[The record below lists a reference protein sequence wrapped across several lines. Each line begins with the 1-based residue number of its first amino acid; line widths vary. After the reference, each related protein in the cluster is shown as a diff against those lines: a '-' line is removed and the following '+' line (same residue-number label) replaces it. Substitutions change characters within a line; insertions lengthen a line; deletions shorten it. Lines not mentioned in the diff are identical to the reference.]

1 MKELFKQRGIL
12 RNKLFL
18 MLGVCLCAY
27 FVYHSVQGDRSILSL
42 VSLEKQIEQNEQQL
56 ASLQD
61 QSSAIQTRVNM
72 MRPGSINKD
81 LLEEQVR
88 RTLGYKHPD
97 EWVVRPHV
105 SGGSSS

>member
-18 MLGVCLCAY
+18 MLGVCLCVY
-27 FVYHSVQGDRSILSL
+27 FAYHSIQGERSIMNL
-42 VSLEKQIEQNEQQL
+42 VSLESQIEQSEQKL
-56 ASLQD
+56 AALQER
-61 QSSAIQTRVNM
+61 SGVIQARVNM

-97 EWVVRPHV
+97 EWVVRSNNSDV
-105 SGGSSS
+105 SS